1 LWLINTP
8 KGKIDVDAY
17 PSIRDWLLPFKPELE
32 KRATRQEWFE
42 LQQAQLAYQ
51 PKFETEKIVYP
62 VISQGPKYCLDIS
75 GAYIN
80 DKCFMIAGPAEL
92 VATLNGKLSW
102 FWMFGEAS
110 PLRGG
115 QWRLELREQYVS
127 QLPIPD
133 IPLES
138 RARLVG
144 LGQGCTDA
152 ARQRFEIQSA
162 VRRRIFDLA
171 PPERAKLTGKLDNWH
186 ELDFAAFRAEVK
198 RAFRH
203 DIRLTER
210 GEWETYLSDNT
221 ARVRDLSD
229 RIATAE
235 REINAIVYALFDL
248 TPDEVALL
256 EASLTGQY

>member
-1 LWLINTP
+1 
-8 KGKIDVDAY
+8 
-17 PSIRDWLLPFKPELE
+17 
-32 KRATRQEWFE
+32 
-42 LQQAQLAYQ
+42 
-51 PKFETEKIVYP
+51 
-62 VISQGPKYCLDIS
+62 
-75 GAYIN
+75 
-80 DKCFMIAGPAEL
+80 MIAGPAEL

-221 ARVRDLSD
+221 ARMRDLSD